1 MVFAASAHAKDL
13 DEMVHLTLQE
23 SYCLPILAYAAAAVK
38 YRLLPARKMS

>member
-1 MVFAASAHAKDL
+1 LPLVTAHAKDL
-13 DEMVHLTLQE
+13 DEMVHLLQE